1 MMKSLFLA
9 TLLTLSAGAA
19 PRGQQVNIKIG
30 TATFTATLDDTPAA
44 KAFKAR
50 LPLTIRMSDLHRNE
64 KFFDLLTGLPIRA
77 VHPGTIRAGDLMLYG
92 DRTVVLFY
100 RSFPTSYTYTR
111 LGRIHDPQGL
121 AAAVGSG
128 DVTVTFKLKK
138 FWPEQLMSSPE

>member
-1 MMKSLFLA
+1 MMKSLCLA
-9 TLLTLSAGAA
+9 TLLTLSASAA
-19 PRGQQVNIKIG
+19 PRSQQVNIKIG
-30 TATFTATLDDTPAA
+30 TATFTATFDDTPAA

-64 KFFDLLTGLPIRA
+64 KFFDLPTGLPTRA

-111 LGRIHDPQGL
+111 LGRIHDPKGL

-128 DVTVTFKLKK
+128 DVTVTFKLK
-138 FWPEQLMSSPE
+138 